1 MTTPAALTL
10 DDRADWFDLAN
21 DEMDILINTRH
32 IFSADDLRDKLPAPA
47 HANWW
52 GALFGAAHKAGRIKP
67 MGFQLSRTKSRR
79 GGVVRV
85 WAQVIEHE
93 DRTP

>member
-1 MTTPAALTL
+1 MTKALAITL
-10 DDRADWFDLAN
+10 DDRQDWFDLAN
-21 DEMDILINTRH
+21 EALEHLIDTSYL
-32 IFSADDLRDKLPAPA
+32 FSSDDLRPLVPAPPV
-47 HANWW
+47 ANWW
-52 GALFGAAHKAGRIKP
+52 GALFTAAHKSGRIKP

>member
-1 MTTPAALTL
+1 MTRPAALTL

-21 DEMDILINTRH
+21 DELDILINTRH
-32 IFSADDLRDKLPAPA
+32 LFSADDLRDKLPAPA

-52 GALFGAAHKAGRIKP
+52 GALFLAYSTAGRITKAGP
-67 MGFQLSRTKSRR
+67 MISRSKSRR
-79 GGVVRV
+79 GGLIWQWKKVVK
-85 WAQVIEHE
+85 HE

>member
-1 MTTPAALTL
+1 MTAPMALTL
-10 DDRADWFDLAN
+10 DDKADWFTLAN
-21 DEMDILINTRH
+21 DELDILINTLH
-32 IFSADDLRDKLPAPA
+32 LFSADDLRDKLPAPA

-52 GALFGAAHKAGRIKP
+52 GSLFNAAHKSGRIKP
-67 MGFQLSRTKSRR
+67 MGFQLSRSKSRR
-79 GGVVRV
+79 GGVLRV